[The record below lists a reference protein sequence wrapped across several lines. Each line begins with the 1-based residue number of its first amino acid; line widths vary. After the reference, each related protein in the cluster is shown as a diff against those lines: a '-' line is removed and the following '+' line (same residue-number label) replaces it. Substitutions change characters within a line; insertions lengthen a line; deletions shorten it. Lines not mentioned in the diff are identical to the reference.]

1 MLICISNFIS
11 DKIPSRW
18 QRTCSYIKIRR
29 ANSFVAQFKLAL
41 SLYHLCKWL
50 RFKLRW
56 TEDSV
61 FKTLLSAVFLFQLIS
76 PTRTYLRVQ
85 IWRFGILFFA
95 NIWTSVL
102 RVSIYIT
109 VLWAKTYN
117 AIASV
122 PLVFVYLLCFL
133 VKCKVSLLF
142 LVRLSAITL

>member
-29 ANSFVAQFKLAL
+29 ANSFVAQLKVAL

-61 FKTLLSAVFLFQLIS
+61 FKTLLSAVFWFQLIS

-85 IWRFGILFFA
+85 IWRFCILFCKHR
-95 NIWTSVL
+95 TSIL

-109 VLWAKTYN
+109 VLRAKTFN